1 MPDVHIFDPQVR
13 PESLCGYTG
22 PPGEGEPTCAA
33 CIAVDEHLV
42 FPASALEYVT
52 TPLFSA
58 AGAAVVLAAVL
69 IFWPA
74 AWDAARMAII
84 ALGVGLIAAAIVL
97 AVKRTLCPPY
107 LEGEILKEEAHG

>member
-1 MPDVHIFDPQVR
+1 MSEIHILDREVR

-33 CIAVDEHLV
+33 CLAVDDNLV

-58 AGAAVVLAAVL
+58 AAAATALGAVL
-69 IFWPA
+69 VFWPA
-74 AWDAARMAII
+74 AWEAARVVII
-84 ALGVGLIAAAIVL
+84 ALGVGLIAAAISL
-97 AVKRTLCPPY
+97 TIRRALYPPH
-107 LEGEILKEEAHG
+107 LEGEILKEEVHG